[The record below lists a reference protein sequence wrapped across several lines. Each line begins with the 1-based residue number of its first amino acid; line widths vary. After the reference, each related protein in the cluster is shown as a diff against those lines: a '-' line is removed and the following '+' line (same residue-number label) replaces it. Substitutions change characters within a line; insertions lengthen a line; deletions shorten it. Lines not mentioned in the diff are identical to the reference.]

1 MVYDFVPDN
10 NQEKQY
16 KKNKS
21 TFSGNFLYIMIR
33 NYLLIFLV
41 STLIFIS
48 LIDSDSLYQIVPLV
62 LFSIMLLPIIY
73 FIYNL
78 GKFPDQK
85 ATYFVRLILFLVS
98 SLVTVIGLISLFNT
112 EIIYNNWGNIL
123 VAWIFTFASIV
134 VFGNIFKINASGNI
148 IINSKTPDTAQYQ
161 NRERKIIDKDSEP
174 YLKDILVS
182 KLFSK
187 NDLKYIGLYFY
198 FYLGGSIFL
207 LWFMSIS
214 SRAEYLIEGPLSD
227 TFLILFGISIFISVL
242 SAFFRTLYEKNTR
255 RLLIRDLI
263 ISRMI
268 IYLFISLIIGI
279 IYSFIYSMLYG
290 YYDSNSYYDLSF
302 VGHSIQLISVWMIPL
317 LLYSLFYYKKRSDKH
332 CKETFEILMESSLAR
347 NLSRYYLLT
356 RLSEIK
362 TILNST
368 DPLDFDM
375 KFKKTIENNIH
386 RLVESCNSNGISIKS
401 KKGLKRYVLHVA
413 TPLRESLRE
422 AIGQNFTEIYL
433 SDEIPSEERVI
444 NYDEVWRK
452 INKAFLQWESGSS
465 KE

>member
-1 MVYDFVPDN
+1 
-10 NQEKQY
+10 
-16 KKNKS
+16 
-21 TFSGNFLYIMIR
+21 
-33 NYLLIFLV
+33 
-41 STLIFIS
+41 
-48 LIDSDSLYQIVPLV
+48 
-62 LFSIMLLPIIY
+62 
-73 FIYNL
+73 
-78 GKFPDQK
+78 
-85 ATYFVRLILFLVS
+85 
-98 SLVTVIGLISLFNT
+98 
-112 EIIYNNWGNIL
+112 
-123 VAWIFTFASIV
+123 
-134 VFGNIFKINASGNI
+134 
-148 IINSKTPDTAQYQ
+148 
-161 NRERKIIDKDSEP
+161 
-174 YLKDILVS
+174 
-182 KLFSK
+182 
-187 NDLKYIGLYFY
+187 
-198 FYLGGSIFL
+198 
-207 LWFMSIS
+207 
-214 SRAEYLIEGPLSD
+214 
-227 TFLILFGISIFISVL
+227 
-242 SAFFRTLYEKNTR
+242 
-255 RLLIRDLI
+255 
-263 ISRMI
+263 
-268 IYLFISLIIGI
+268 
-279 IYSFIYSMLYG
+279 MLYG